1 MDTQKTTFALFF
13 GNRAFFPSSLMETAR
28 KELVEV
34 LHNLGHETMLIDS
47 GAVPHGAVET
57 VEHGRIYAEFL
68 RKNRGKFGGVILS
81 LPNFGDENGA
91 AAALKEAGVP
101 ILVQAYPDEMDKL
114 GPKERRDSFCGKLS
128 IMDVFK
134 QVGIP
139 FTNLKPHTV
148 HPRSEAFAKNVDT
161 FDRICRIVGG
171 MKNMVVGA
179 VGARTT
185 PFKTV
190 RVDELALQ
198 RHGITVETI
207 DLSEVFTRMD
217 HLRSSKGSFKE
228 KMAHLREVANWGSAP
243 ETALVSLAKLGVV
256 LDEMVEEF
264 HMDAMAIRCWTEL
277 QMKYG
282 ISPCLVTGDLA
293 EHAVP
298 TACEVDIANAVTM
311 YALQRVSGEA
321 AGILDWNNNYGE
333 DEEKCILFH
342 CGNVPRSLMAAKGTV
357 SDHLIIQNTLGP
369 GHGFGCNVGRIR
381 PMPFTYGSMMTEA
394 GELNFYVGTGRITE
408 DDFSK
413 DFFGCA
419 GVAEI
424 PKLQDILQW
433 IGRTGHRHHVSITPG
448 HYAAPV
454 VEAFERYLGY
464 RVTGFGEVDC

>member
-1 MDTQKTTFALFF
+1 MDSKKTTFALYF
-13 GNRAFFPSSLMETAR
+13 GNRGFFPSSLIESAR
-28 KELVEV
+28 QELVEV
-34 LHNLGHETMLIDS
+34 LKGLGHETLLIDT

-57 VEHGRIYAEFL
+57 VDQGRIYAEFL

-91 AAALKEAGVP
+91 SAALKEAGVP
-101 ILVQAYPDEMDKL
+101 ILIQAYPDDLDKL

-148 HPRSEAFAKNVDT
+148 SPRSSAFAQNVDT
-161 FDRICRIVGG
+161 FDRICRVVGG
-171 MKNMVVGA
+171 MKEMVVGA

-198 RHGITVETI
+198 SHGISVETI
-207 DLSEVFTRMD
+207 DLSEVFGRMD
-217 HLRSSKGSFKE
+217 RLRTTKNSFKE
-228 KMAHLREVANWGSAP
+228 KLHHLREVSNWGSAP
-243 ETALVSLAKLGVV
+243 DTALVSLAKLGVV
-256 LDEMVEEF
+256 LDEMVAEF

-293 EHAVP
+293 EHEIP

-311 YALQRVSGEA
+311 YALQRASGEA
-321 AGILDWNNNYGE
+321 AGILDWNNNFG
-333 DEEKCILFH
+333 DEEDKCILFH
-342 CGNVPRSLMAAKGTV
+342 CGNVPRSLMAEKGTI
-357 SDHLIIQNTLGP
+357 SDHLILQNTLGP

-381 PMPFTYGSMMTEA
+381 AMPFTYGSMMTQS
-394 GELNFYVGTGRITE
+394 GKLNFYIGSGRMT
-408 DDFSK
+408 DDAFAK

-424 PKLQDILQW
+424 PNLQDILQW

-448 HYAAPV
+448 RHTEAI

-464 RVTGFGEVDC
+464 EVTSFGAD

>member
-1 MDTQKTTFALFF
+1 MSSQKTVFALFF
-13 GNRAFFPSSLMETAR
+13 GNRAFFPSSLIESAR
-28 KELVEV
+28 NELVQV
-34 LHNLGHETMLIDS
+34 LHQLGHDTLLIDTGS
-47 GAVPHGAVET
+47 VPLGAVET
-57 VEHGRIYAEFL
+57 VDQGRAYAEFL

-91 AAALKEAGVP
+91 AVALKDAGVP
-101 ILVQAYPDEMDKL
+101 ILIQAYPDELDKL

-148 HPRSEAFAKNVDT
+148 SPSSRAFAENIDT
-161 FDRICRIVGG
+161 FDRICRVAGG
-171 MKNMVVGA
+171 MKEMVVGA

-198 RHGITVETI
+198 SHGITVETI
-207 DLSEVFTRMD
+207 DLSEVFGRMD
-217 HLRSSKGSFKE
+217 RLRASKNSFKE
-228 KMAHLREVANWGSAP
+228 KLNHLREVSNWGDAP
-243 ETALVSLAKLGVV
+243 EAALVNLAKLGVV
-256 LDEMVEEF
+256 LDEMVDEF

-277 QMKYG
+277 QLKYG

-311 YALQRVSGEA
+311 HALQLASGEA

-333 DEEKCILFH
+333 EEDKCILFH
-342 CGNVPRSLMAAKGTV
+342 CGNVPRSLMAEKGRI
-357 SDHLIIQNTLGP
+357 SDHLILQNSIGA

-381 PMPFTYGSMMTEA
+381 PMPFTYGSMMTHA
-394 GELNFYVGTGRITE
+394 GELNFYIGTGRITE
-408 DDFSK
+408 DEFAEN
-413 DFFGCA
+413 FFGCA

-424 PKLQDILQW
+424 PGLQDILQW

-448 HYAAPV
+448 CHTAAI
-454 VEAFERYLGY
+454 VEAFTRYLGY
-464 RVTGFGEVDC
+464 NVQPFGV